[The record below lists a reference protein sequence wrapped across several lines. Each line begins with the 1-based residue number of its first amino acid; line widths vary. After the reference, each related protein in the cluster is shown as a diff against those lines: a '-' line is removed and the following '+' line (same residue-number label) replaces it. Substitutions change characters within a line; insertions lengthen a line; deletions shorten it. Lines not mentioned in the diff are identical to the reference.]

1 MSLILNANESGVC
14 GYGHSMLRFH
24 RTSAIIGAS
33 VAVAG
38 LGYSVYNSEHQKS
51 QANKIQK
58 SLVDPTYTIPPEFY
72 QNREIARQMSQVG
85 IPQQQYNNATNN
97 INQNE
102 AAGIAA
108 LNNSA
113 NPGAGV
119 TSVVRQGNT
128 AKANLDAED
137 AQARQNNQRYFVNEN
152 SQLGN
157 QELAKQQSDVF
168 DKFTRNFN
176 MMEADRGAG
185 MQNEN
190 TAVNGAT
197 QLGMTALNYAGNN
210 SNQTPS
216 WQKPSAKL
224 NADLTAHPYQIQ
236 VPSIDGNIPGL
247 PPYQLAS

>member
-1 MSLILNANESGVC
+1 MSSIGLGIAGLAVAGAGVA
-14 GYGHSMLRFH
+14 
-24 RTSAIIGAS
+24 TSAISSA
-33 VAVAG
+33 
-38 LGYSVYNSEHQKS
+38 S
-51 QANKIQK
+51 QAHKANLLQK
-58 SLVDPTYTIPPEFY
+58 SLTDPTYNIPPEFY
-72 QNREIARQMSQVG
+72 QNREIARQMAQIG

-119 TSVVRQGNT
+119 TSVVRQGNA
-128 AKANLDAED
+128 AKGNLDAED

-176 MMEADRGAG
+176 MMQADRGASL
-185 MQNEN
+185 QNLN
-190 TAVNGAT
+190 TAANGAE

-224 NADLTAHPYQIQ
+224 NADLAANPYQIQ